1 MQNTAYLSNKG
12 RYIVFLWQ
20 NRTIRFMGPYN
31 LLRFEKIKEWDKGYL
46 VVEVK
51 YKDFDEGIEDYIDL
65 IPILERL
72 YINPE
77 EFLKPIQNVDVRYA

>member
-77 EFLKPIQNVDVRYA
+77 EFLKPIQNVEVRYT